1 MTAEEIIHEI
11 ETLPLEEQAKI
22 IRFAYRLDGERQLTG
37 GELSA
42 LAERMARTTDPG
54 EAMML
59 REAITRGFYGGKP
72 NA

>member
-1 MTAEEIIHEI
+1 MTVEQIIREI
-11 ETLPLEEQAKI
+11 ERLPLEEQAKI

-37 GELSA
+37 KELSA

-59 REAITRGFYGGKP
+59 REAITRGFYGGKS